1 MAGRPTGATGVKLT
15 EEHRSKIQNSQ
26 ILSRLIGHAEG
37 SVEMSATQ
45 VSAALGLLKKALP
58 DLSAVTMDA
67 KHDVSDSLADVLKAV
82 AERGG
87 SLVKLDDDGNT

>member
-37 SVEMSATQ
+37 SVEMTPTQ
-45 VSAALGLLKKALP
+45 VQAGLGLLKKALP

-67 KHDVSDSLADVLKAV
+67 KHDVSDSLADVLKEISA
-82 AERGG
+82 RGG
-87 SLVKLDDDGNT
+87 SLVKLDDDGDV

>member
-1 MAGRPTGATGVKLT
+1 
-15 EEHRSKIQNSQ
+15 
-26 ILSRLIGHAEG
+26 
-37 SVEMSATQ
+37 MSATQ

-67 KHDVSDSLADVLKAV
+67 THDVSDSLADVLKAV

-87 SLVKLDDDGNT
+87 SLVKLDDGDV